1 VTKWWP
7 ALEGAEKVTHDLL
20 AGTIRVDGCTGSCL
34 PGQAC
39 CVARLKLS
47 EGSLEEDHNPYNP
60 SPDSQIAWNHR
71 PDQMHN
77 PAPWLL
83 PFASR
88 ATTGP
93 FRHAAV
99 KCARFL
105 GRAIGLAAWLLRGP
119 RLNLS
124 TRPPGLSTCCHREI
138 AFRFDLAQ
146 RRSIILD
153 PILFPF
159 AQTL

>member
-1 VTKWWP
+1 
-7 ALEGAEKVTHDLL
+7 
-20 AGTIRVDGCTGSCL
+20 
-34 PGQAC
+34 
-39 CVARLKLS
+39 
-47 EGSLEEDHNPYNP
+47 
-60 SPDSQIAWNHR
+60 
-71 PDQMHN
+71 MHN

-119 RLNLS
+119 CLNLS
-124 TRPPGLSTCCHREI
+124 TPPPGLSTCCHREI

-153 PILFPF
+153 PILFPLPKRSNSALLHMRRVLPADGQQF
-159 AQTL
+159 IILKRVGTVPLMGGCTACGLKFFTPSQLLGDAAGAEHYLRDKFHYHECL